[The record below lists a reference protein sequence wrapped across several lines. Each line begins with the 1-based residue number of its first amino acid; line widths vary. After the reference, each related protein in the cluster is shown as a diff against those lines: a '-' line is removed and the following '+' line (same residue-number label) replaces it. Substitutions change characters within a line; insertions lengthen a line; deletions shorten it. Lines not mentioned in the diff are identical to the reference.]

1 MSHDVIAHVEDR
13 LVAARKDAAR
23 AVDRA
28 DALVAWRSRLF
39 SMAAE
44 LGTPEL
50 TADRMWDCCAD
61 EEQRARLAAV
71 IDRAL
76 PPPNE
81 GTEDD

>member
-1 MSHDVIAHVEDR
+1 MSHDVIAHAEDL
-13 LVAARKDAAR
+13 LVAAREDAAR

-39 SMAAE
+39 AIAAE
-44 LGTPEL
+44 RGTPEL
-50 TADRMWDCCAD
+50 SADQMWDACAD
-61 EEQRARLAAV
+61 EEQRARLNALV
-71 IDRAL
+71 TRAL